1 MGVGGIGGVGLG
13 LELPGESEE
22 VTKELK
28 EEVDMGLIRRS
39 LVFIGENNMRT
50 PLDGPSPYMPF
61 LSK

>member
-1 MGVGGIGGVGLG
+1 MGGVGLG
-13 LELPGESEE
+13 LELAGESEE

-39 LVFIGENNMRT
+39 LVFIGENDMET
-50 PLDGPSPYMPF
+50 LLDGPSTYIPF